1 VQQPPSLP
9 SLDECSEDGADSEH
23 EDSWVTT
30 VKRPQMTAAQLSYHL
45 CLQNSDEESDDESAG
60 SDDAGYAGSSDEYDS
75 GSDDD
80 DEVCCPL
87 RPLRARRIHITLT
100 CVCGTHVFCAQ
111 EAAGYRLTGR
121 RKMTAEEF
129 AQFLTA
135 GQD

>member
-1 VQQPPSLP
+1 
-9 SLDECSEDGADSEH
+9 
-23 EDSWVTT
+23 
-30 VKRPQMTAAQLSYHL
+30 L

-87 RPLRARRIHITLT
+87 RPLRAHRIHIALT
-100 CVCGTHVFCAQ
+100 CAQ